1 MTDQEGADLDL
12 RDEEGLT
19 ALHLSRS
26 RAVAQ
31 VLIKHGANPWA
42 TNKVR
47 LSLRDPRPSAPR
59 VPDGGPRAQE
69 GQTPEQFLRAEKP
82 TFGWGQRGGSGKF
95 AQPRHPKDGLEVG
108 QMLSQN
114 TSAPPARAA
123 AAPAVSRR

>member
-1 MTDQEGADLDL
+1 M
-12 RDEEGLT
+12 
-19 ALHLSRS
+19 
-26 RAVAQ
+26 
-31 VLIKHGANPWA
+31 
-42 TNKVR
+42 
-47 LSLRDPRPSAPR
+47 
-59 VPDGGPRAQE
+59 
-69 GQTPEQFLRAEKP
+69 RAEKP

>member
-1 MTDQEGADLDL
+1 M
-12 RDEEGLT
+12 
-19 ALHLSRS
+19 
-26 RAVAQ
+26 RA
-31 VLIKHGANPWA
+31 
-42 TNKVR
+42 
-47 LSLRDPRPSAPR
+47 
-59 VPDGGPRAQE
+59 RAQE